1 MIRVSCAKRV
11 ATLVALV
18 LLGLAAYGTGC
29 GAAVLAGEGSSDGD
43 IGSRPTQAA
52 GFPIRVGQVGP
63 IAAGNPLQQPF
74 ACVTQDTLLGP
85 PVVDNH
91 DGGGLPITDGS
102 GKVIGYSADCGAPM
116 KVLYFYRAS
125 DDSASAPLRAYDERN
140 PPRNV
145 ATVDVN
151 GRRVPFIVRYEIGTL
166 NRFIYTIASLSP
178 QVDVTDPAH
187 PDESV
192 WNHKLIFFLYG
203 GVGLGHTQSATPY
216 PLKYFSNPTL
226 QIGFAEFLA
235 HGYDIVESTGTSTA
249 TTYNLVLEGQTARM
263 VKDQFVAEFGKPKYT
278 FGLGGSGGSI
288 QQFIYAQNDPSLLD
302 GLVPTH
308 VYPDMITQVNPVGD
322 CELLE
327 YYFDVAD
334 AKVNGTGRVNPKW
347 KSWKNREL
355 IEGFHGIN
363 GFKTK
368 KVFASSAQPGSE
380 ACIEAWFGAVP
391 MYFNP
396 LYGATSDPAYKAIP
410 SAVIRL
416 TPLSYFD
423 DLETIFGM
431 IPGTRLAQS
440 TYDNVGVQY
449 GLQALKD
456 GKITKKEF
464 LDVNAHVGGWKP
476 RQDDVPPGFPFQGGK
491 ETGNIDPWSA
501 RNATAGSHLT
511 SDDVA
516 PRTSG
521 SVSAMQAAY
530 KAGLV
535 FGGKI
540 NLPIIIIE
548 PYLEPELNMHA
559 TREPFAV
566 RQRLID
572 ARGNADNLA
581 IWMIGNSG
589 DMVPSGLAL
598 RAFADEERWL
608 ESGRRP
614 SNVVDAC
621 FGADGSLIASGPDVF
636 RGEVSPNGAQVLSD
650 VSAGGPCTKAY
661 PIFSMPRVVSG
672 LNVSDHVFKCAL
684 EPVGEAIKDG
694 IYGRVLFTEEERARL
709 LKIFPTGVCD
719 YSKPDQGLPAG

>member
-1 MIRVSCAKRV
+1 MNKPAMFV
-11 ATLVALV
+11 ACLCFGIC
-18 LLGLAAYGTGC
+18 LLAQPSGASAA
-29 GAAVLAGEGSSDGD
+29 AA
-43 IGSRPTQAA
+43 IAA
-52 GFPIRVGQVGP
+52 GTWPIRVGSVGP
-63 IAAGNPLQQPF
+63 IATGNPRQEPF
-74 ACVTQDTLLGP
+74 ACVTQDTPLGQP
-85 PVVDNH
+85 AIDNH
-91 DGGGLPITDGS
+91 EGIGYPVRAID

-125 DDSASAPLRAYDERN
+125 DESANAPLRAYDVHN

-166 NRFIYTIASLSP
+166 NRFIYTITSLSP
-178 QVDVTDPAH
+178 QVDTTDRAR

-192 WNHKLIFFLYG
+192 WNHKLIFFFYG
-203 GVGLGHTQSATPY
+203 GVGIGHTQSAMPY
-216 PLKYFSNPTL
+216 PLKYFSNPTSYPM
-226 QIGFAEFLA
+226 FEEFLA
-235 HGYDIVESTGTSTA
+235 HGYNIVESTGTATA
-249 TTYNLVLEGQTARM
+249 TTYNLVLDGQTARM

-278 FGLGGSGGSI
+278 FGLGASGGSI
-288 QQFIYAQNDPSLLD
+288 QQFIYAHNDPGLLN

-355 IEGFHGIN
+355 IEGFPGIN

-368 KVFASSAQPGSE
+368 KVFASTAQPGSD
-380 ACIEAWFGAVP
+380 ACIQAWFGAIP

-396 LYGATSDPAYKAIP
+396 LYGATSDPSFKVIP

-423 DLETIFGM
+423 DLKTIFGM
-431 IPGTRLAQS
+431 IPGTPLARS

-464 LDVNAHVGGWKP
+464 LNLNAHVGGWKP

-491 ETGNIDPWSA
+491 ETFQGGKEKSNIDPWSA
-501 RNATAGSHLT
+501 RNATAEAYLAP
-511 SDDVA
+511 DDVA

-521 SVSAMQAAY
+521 SISAMQAAY

-540 NLPIIIIE
+540 NVPIIIIE

-559 TREPFAV
+559 SREPFAV

-581 IWMIGNSG
+581 IWMTGNSS
-589 DMVPSGLAL
+589 DKVLTAFVL

-614 SNVVDAC
+614 SNVVDTC
-621 FGADGSLIASGPDVF
+621 FRADGSLIASGPHVF
-636 RGEVSPNGAQVLSD
+636 RGEVSPNGAQILPD
-650 VSAGGPCTKAY
+650 VSAEGPCTKAY
-661 PIFSMPRVVSG
+661 PIFSDPRVVSG
-672 LNVSDHVFKCAL
+672 ANVSEHVFKCAL

-694 IYGRVLFTEEERARL
+694 IYGRVLFTEKERARL

-719 YSKPDQGLPAG
+719 YSKPDQGLPPGWSTAGYRRSKN